1 MKTTVSW
8 VVLIKKKKKS
18 LHKEMFHLS
27 EMFLSAKEEDHRG
40 HFKVPLHHIW
50 PEKLCCVHT
59 GLTLCR
65 RCPEGTCL
73 SKQLVVMLILCL
85 VTMPM
90 LI

>member
-1 MKTTVSW
+1 
-8 VVLIKKKKKS
+8 
-18 LHKEMFHLS
+18 MFHLS
-27 EMFLSAKEEDHRG
+27 EMFLITKEEDHRG

-50 PEKLCCVHT
+50 PEKLCFVHT
-59 GLTLCR
+59 GLTLCL

-73 SKQLVVMLILCL
+73 SRQLVVMLILLILCL